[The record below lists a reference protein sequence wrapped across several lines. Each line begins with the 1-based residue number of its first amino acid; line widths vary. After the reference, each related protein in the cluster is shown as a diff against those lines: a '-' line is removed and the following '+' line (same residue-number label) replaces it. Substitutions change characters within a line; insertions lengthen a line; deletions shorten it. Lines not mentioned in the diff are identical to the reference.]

1 MVLESSVNEDFC
13 IDYFEMNFGI
23 HGTGRLSID
32 TWYFWVTLDNT
43 FFSKRGWKISV
54 NQTKNN
60 LI

>member
-23 HGTGRLSID
+23 HGTGRISID

-43 FFSKRGWKISV
+43 FFLKEDEKFP
-54 NQTKNN
+54 
-60 LI
+60 